1 MFMDYNVRFNTESC
15 HVMSGRVV
23 VGEESRSNRP
33 LLGRG
38 DRVSVT
44 GGHLV
49 PISSRSKMTRRTCSR
64 SGRLPST
71 EAAYLSNRLGGR
83 SRLVPLGS
91 HPNRSETLSWI
102 FTFSREGRPSF
113 FLQGGARMNHL
124 ARAKIRHRIYGRL
137 SVEGSGG
144 YARSQFFPNA
154 TQFQTITG
162 ISRLE
167 YMLRR
172 NIKGKPIFIFTR

>member
-1 MFMDYNVRFNTESC
+1 
-15 HVMSGRVV
+15 
-23 VGEESRSNRP
+23 
-33 LLGRG
+33 
-38 DRVSVT
+38 
-44 GGHLV
+44 
-49 PISSRSKMTRRTCSR
+49 
-64 SGRLPST
+64 
-71 EAAYLSNRLGGR
+71 
-83 SRLVPLGS
+83 
-91 HPNRSETLSWI
+91 
-102 FTFSREGRPSF
+102 
-113 FLQGGARMNHL
+113 MNHL